1 MEDVLEIYHLP
12 YNPDIPVICMDEKPL
27 QLISDTRT
35 PIRSSPSH
43 PERFDYEYQRNG
55 TANVFIFTEPLRG
68 WRKALI
74 RERKT
79 KQDWAEE
86 IRSILIDDF
95 PDVSKI
101 ILVCDNLN
109 THTIG
114 ALYATFSP
122 QDALKLAKRLEIHH
136 TPKHGSWLNIAEI
149 ELSAITQQCLN
160 RRIGQIDLLKHEIE
174 IWQNKRNG
182 DQKSVNWQFTS
193 QDARVKLHQLY
204 PQI

>member
-1 MEDVLEIYHLP
+1 
-12 YNPDIPVICMDEKPL
+12 MDEKPI
-27 QLISDTRT
+27 QLISDTRD
-35 PIRSSPSH
+35 PIPLSPSH

-55 TANVFIFTEPLRG
+55 TANIFIFTEPLRG
-68 WRKALI
+68 WRKALVK
-74 RERKT
+74 ERKT
-79 KQDWAEE
+79 KQDWANE
-86 IRSILIDDF
+86 IQALLSEDF

-122 QDALKLAKRLEIHH
+122 AEALKLAKRLEIHH

-160 RRIGQIDLLKHEIE
+160 RRIGEINTLKHEIRVWE
-174 IWQNKRNG
+174 KNRNEN
-182 DQKSVNWQFTS
+182 QKSVNWQFS
-193 QDARVKLHQLY
+193 SDNARVKLHHLY